1 MNTTMRGL
9 LVSAALVAAL
19 AAATP
24 VSAQRA
30 SLADRVAILEQR
42 AGDNQA
48 NIALLNE
55 VNQLKA
61 EVQALRAQVEE
72 LQQLTQQLQ
81 ESGKRQYLDLDD
93 RLNRLEGGATPAVPG
108 APPQAN
114 APSAAPGV
122 RPVPKSSGASAA
134 TPAERAPAV
143 YADAGRLREG
153 AGERAAY
160 DVAFA
165 TLKAGRYADASSQ
178 FLAFLQQH
186 PNGVYTPNALYWLGE
201 SYYVTQNYE
210 PAREQFQALVDRYPT
225 HDKAPGALLK
235 LGLAQQ
241 GLKQLD
247 AAERTFGAVV
257 AQYPNTDAA
266 RTASDRLRALEL
278 GRTSRTR

>member
-1 MNTTMRGL
+1 MRGL
-9 LVSAALVAAL
+9 LVSATLVAALVAA
-19 AAATP
+19 TP
-24 VSAQRA
+24 ASAQRA
-30 SLADRVAILEQR
+30 SLADRVALLEQR

-48 NIALLNE
+48 NVQLLNE

-93 RLNRLEGGATPAVPG
+93 RVNRLEGGGMPAAPATPPKAGVP
-108 APPQAN
+108 
-114 APSAAPGV
+114 AAKPTAAASK
-122 RPVPKSSGASAA
+122 PVP
-134 TPAERAPAV
+134 AEAAPAV
-143 YADAGRLREG
+143 YGDAGKLREG

-160 DVAFA
+160 DAAFA
-165 TLKAGRYADASSQ
+165 TLKAGRSADASSQ
-178 FLAFLQQH
+178 FLAFLQQY
-186 PNGVYTPNALYWLGE
+186 PNGVYAPNALYWLGE

-210 PAREQFQALVDRYPT
+210 PAREQFQTLVDRYPT

-247 AAERTFGAVV
+247 AAERTFGTVV
-257 AQYPNTDAA
+257 SRYPGTDAA
-266 RTASDRLRALEL
+266 RVAQDRLRALEL
-278 GRTSRTR
+278 GRISRTR